1 MWPRPV
7 EAVIFDMD
15 GLLVDTERV
24 LFEVMVE
31 VGPDFGVAVD
41 LELFQMLIGLP
52 LAGSTAILK
61 ERYGAGFPMQDFL
74 AAVGKKGRAINEAGV
89 LLKAGVIE
97 LLDHLDA
104 LGLPRAV
111 CTSSSHETVQRN
123 LGGHGL
129 LERFDA
135 IVARGDYEKG
145 KPDPEPFLKAASLIG
160 ADPRSC
166 LALEDSHNG
175 VRAACA
181 AGMMTI
187 MVPDM
192 LDVTEEMRGLA
203 LRVEES
209 LHQVRDLLTAA
220 WAGPRP

>member
-24 LFEVMVE
+24 LFEVMAE
-31 VGPDFGVAVD
+31 VGPQFGIVVD
-41 LELFQMLIGLP
+41 LELFKALIGLP
-52 LAGSTAILK
+52 LAGSTAIIM
-61 ERYGAGFPMQDFL
+61 ERYGSDFPMQDFL
-74 AAVGKKGRAINEAGV
+74 AAVGLKGRAINEAGV

-97 LLDHLDA
+97 LLDHLDV

-111 CTSSSHETVQRN
+111 CTSSSHDTVQRN

-129 LERFDA
+129 IERFDA
-135 IVARGDYEKG
+135 IIARGDYENG
-145 KPDPEPFLKAASLIG
+145 KPDPEPFLKAAAALD
-160 ADPRSC
+160 ADPHAC

-175 VRAACA
+175 VRAASS

-192 LDVTEEMRGLA
+192 LDVTEEMRDLA
-203 LRVEES
+203 LRVAET
-209 LHQVRDLLTAA
+209 LHEVRDFLTETKA
-220 WAGPRP
+220 

>member
-24 LFEVMVE
+24 LFEVMAE
-31 VGPDFGVAVD
+31 VGPQFGIVVD
-41 LELFQMLIGLP
+41 LELFKALIGLP
-52 LAGSTAILK
+52 LAGSTAIIM
-61 ERYGAGFPMQDFL
+61 ERYGSDFPMQDFL
-74 AAVGKKGRAINEAGV
+74 AAVGLKGRAINEAGV

-97 LLDHLDA
+97 LLDHLDV

-111 CTSSSHETVQRN
+111 CTSSSHDTVQRN

-129 LERFDA
+129 IERFDA
-135 IVARGDYEKG
+135 IIARGDYENG
-145 KPDPEPFLKAASLIG
+145 KPDPEPFFKAAAALD
-160 ADPRSC
+160 ADPHAC

-175 VRAACA
+175 VRAASS

-192 LDVTEEMRGLA
+192 LDVTEEMRDLA
-203 LRVEES
+203 LRVAET
-209 LHQVRDLLTAA
+209 LHEVRDLLTETKA
-220 WAGPRP
+220 

>member
-24 LFEVMVE
+24 LFEVMAE
-31 VGPDFGVAVD
+31 VGPQFGIVVD
-41 LELFQMLIGLP
+41 LELFKALIGLP
-52 LAGSTAILK
+52 LAGSTAIIM
-61 ERYGAGFPMQDFL
+61 ERYGSDFPMQDFL
-74 AAVGKKGRAINEAGV
+74 AAVGLKGRAINEAGV

-97 LLDHLDA
+97 LLDHLDV

-111 CTSSSHETVQRN
+111 CTSSSHDTVQRN
-123 LGGHGL
+123 LSGHGL
-129 LERFDA
+129 VERFDA
-135 IVARGDYEKG
+135 IIARGDYEHG
-145 KPDPEPFLKAASLIG
+145 KPDPEPFLKAAAALD
-160 ADPRSC
+160 ADPHAC

-175 VRAACA
+175 VRAASS

-203 LRVEES
+203 LRVAET
-209 LHQVRDLLTAA
+209 LHEVRDLLTETKA
-220 WAGPRP
+220 

>member
-1 MWPRPV
+1 MWPRKV

-24 LFEVMVE
+24 LYEVMCE
-31 VGPDFGVAVD
+31 VGPDFGVAMD
-41 LELFQMLIGLP
+41 LELFKTLIGLP
-52 LAGSTAILK
+52 IAGSTARLK
-61 ERYGAGFPMQDFL
+61 ERYGEDFPMQDFL
-74 AAVGKKGRAINEAGV
+74 QAVGRKGRAINEAGV
-89 LLKAGVIE
+89 VLKAGVVE
-97 LLDHLDA
+97 LLDHLDR
-104 LGLPRAV
+104 LKLPRAV

-129 LERFDA
+129 LDRFHA

-145 KPDPEPFLKAASLIG
+145 KPDPEPFLKAASLLKV
-160 ADPRSC
+160 DPAAC

-192 LDVTEEMRGLA
+192 LDVTEEMHSLA
-203 LRVEES
+203 MRVEAT
-209 LHQVRDLLTAA
+209 LHDVRRLLD
-220 WAGPRP
+220 G

>member
-24 LFEVMVE
+24 LFEVMAE
-31 VGPDFGVAVD
+31 VGPQFGIVVD
-41 LELFQMLIGLP
+41 LELFKALIGLP
-52 LAGSTAILK
+52 LAGSTAIIM
-61 ERYGAGFPMQDFL
+61 ERYGSDFPMQDFL
-74 AAVGKKGRAINEAGV
+74 AAVGLKGRAINEAGV
-89 LLKAGVIE
+89 LLKAGVVE

-129 LERFDA
+129 IERFDA
-135 IVARGDYEKG
+135 IIARGDYENG
-145 KPDPEPFLKAASLIG
+145 KPDPEPFLKAAAALD
-160 ADPRSC
+160 ADPHAC

-175 VRAACA
+175 VRAASS

-192 LDVTEEMRGLA
+192 LDVTEEMRDLA
-203 LRVEES
+203 LRVAET
-209 LHQVRDLLTAA
+209 LHEVRDLLTETKA
-220 WAGPRP
+220 

>member
-7 EAVIFDMD
+7 QAVIFDMD

-61 ERYGAGFPMQDFL
+61 ERYGEAFPMQDFL
-74 AAVGKKGRAINEAGV
+74 AAVGKKGRAVNEAGV
-89 LLKAGVIE
+89 TLKAGVVE
-97 LLDHLDA
+97 LLDHLDM

-129 LERFDA
+129 IERFGT
-135 IVARGDYEKG
+135 IVARGDYAHG
-145 KPDPEPFLKAASLIG
+145 KPDPEPFLTAAARLEIEPS
-160 ADPRSC
+160 AC

-187 MVPDM
+187 MIPDM
-192 LDVTEEMRGLA
+192 LDVTEEMTGLA

-209 LHQVRDLLTAA
+209 LHGVRKLLT
-220 WAGPRP
+220 P

>member
-24 LFEVMVE
+24 LYEVMAE
-31 VGPDFGVAVD
+31 VGPDFGVLMD
-41 LELFQMLIGLP
+41 LDLFKMLIGLP
-52 LAGSTAILK
+52 IAGSTARLK
-61 ERYGAGFPMQDFL
+61 ERYGEDFPMQDFL
-74 AAVGKKGRAINEAGV
+74 AAVGRKGRAINEAGV
-89 LLKAGVIE
+89 TLKAGVVE

-123 LGGHGL
+123 LGGHSL
-129 LERFDA
+129 IERFDT

-145 KPDPEPFLKAASLIG
+145 KPDPEPFLTAAARLGID
-160 ADPRSC
+160 AAAC

-192 LDVTEEMRGLA
+192 LVVTEEMRGLA
-203 LRVEES
+203 LRIEDT
-209 LHQVRDLLTAA
+209 LHQVRALLV
-220 WAGPRP
+220 

>member
-24 LFEVMVE
+24 LFEVMAE
-31 VGPDFGVAVD
+31 VGPHFGIVVD
-41 LELFQMLIGLP
+41 LELFKALIGLP
-52 LAGSTAILK
+52 LAGSTAIIM
-61 ERYGAGFPMQDFL
+61 ERYGSDFPMQDFL
-74 AAVGKKGRAINEAGV
+74 AAVGLKGRAINEAGV
-89 LLKAGVIE
+89 LLKAGVVE
-97 LLDHLDA
+97 LLDHLDM

-129 LERFDA
+129 IERFDA
-135 IVARGDYEKG
+135 IIARGDYENG
-145 KPDPEPFLKAASLIG
+145 KPDPEPFLKAAAALD
-160 ADPRSC
+160 ADPHAC

-175 VRAACA
+175 VRAASS

-192 LDVTEEMRGLA
+192 LDVTEEMRDLA
-203 LRVEES
+203 LRVAET
-209 LHQVRDLLTAA
+209 LHEVRDLLTETKA
-220 WAGPRP
+220 

>member
-7 EAVIFDMD
+7 QAVVFDMD

-24 LFEVMVE
+24 LYEVMCE
-31 VGPDFGVAVD
+31 VGPDFGVAMD
-41 LELFQMLIGLP
+41 LELFKLLIGLP
-52 LAGSTAILK
+52 IAGSTARLK
-61 ERYGAGFPMQDFL
+61 ERYGEDFPMQDFL
-74 AAVGKKGRAINEAGV
+74 QAVGRKGRAVNEAGV
-89 LLKAGVIE
+89 VLKEGVIE
-97 LLDHLDA
+97 LLDDLDRH
-104 LGLPRAV
+104 GLPRAV

-129 LERFDA
+129 IERFHT

-145 KPDPEPFLKAASLIG
+145 KPHPEPFLTAAARLG
-160 ADPRSC
+160 VDPAAC

-175 VRAACA
+175 VRSACA

-192 LDVTEEMRGLA
+192 LDVTEEMQGLA
-203 LRVEES
+203 LRVEDT
-209 LHQVRDLLTAA
+209 LHDVRRLL
-220 WAGPRP
+220 GP

>member
-31 VGPDFGVAVD
+31 VGPRFGVEVT
-41 LELFQMLIGLP
+41 LELFQSLIGLP
-52 LAGSTAILK
+52 IATTTAIMAQ
-61 ERYGAGFPMQDFL
+61 RYGADFPMKEFL
-74 AAVGKKGRAINEAGV
+74 TAVGEKGRAANEAGV
-89 LLKAGVIE
+89 ILKAGVIE

-104 LGLPRAV
+104 LGIPRAV
-111 CTSSSHETVQRN
+111 CTSSGHGTVQRN

-129 LERFDA
+129 LDRFNA
-135 IVARGDYEKG
+135 VVARGDYERG
-145 KPDPEPFLKAASLIG
+145 KPHPDPFLLAAERLG
-160 ADPRSC
+160 VDPAGC

-175 VRAACA
+175 VRAAHA
-181 AGMMTI
+181 AGMMTV

-192 LDVTEEMRGLA
+192 LAVTDEMRDLTLRIAETLHEVRETLLA
-203 LRVEES
+203 
-209 LHQVRDLLTAA
+209 APA
-220 WAGPRP
+220 K

>member
-24 LFEVMVE
+24 LFEVMAE
-31 VGPDFGVAVD
+31 VGPQFGIVVD
-41 LELFQMLIGLP
+41 LELFKALIGLP
-52 LAGSTAILK
+52 LAGSTAIIM
-61 ERYGAGFPMQDFL
+61 ERYGSDFPMQDFL
-74 AAVGKKGRAINEAGV
+74 AAVGLKGRAINEAGV
-89 LLKAGVIE
+89 LLKAGVVE
-97 LLDHLDA
+97 LLDHLDM

-129 LERFDA
+129 IERFDA
-135 IVARGDYEKG
+135 IIARGDYENG
-145 KPDPEPFLKAASLIG
+145 KPDPEPFLKAAAALD
-160 ADPRSC
+160 ADPHAC

-175 VRAACA
+175 VRAASS

-192 LDVTEEMRGLA
+192 LDVTEEMRDLA
-203 LRVEES
+203 LRVAET
-209 LHQVRDLLTAA
+209 LHEVRDLITETKA
-220 WAGPRP
+220 

>member
-24 LFEVMVE
+24 LFEVMAE
-31 VGPDFGVAVD
+31 VGPQFGIVVD
-41 LELFQMLIGLP
+41 LELFKALIGLP
-52 LAGSTAILK
+52 LAGSTAIIM
-61 ERYGAGFPMQDFL
+61 ERYGSDFPMQDFL
-74 AAVGKKGRAINEAGV
+74 AAVGLKGRAINEAGV
-89 LLKAGVIE
+89 LLKAGVVE
-97 LLDHLDA
+97 LLDHLDM

-129 LERFDA
+129 IERFDA
-135 IVARGDYEKG
+135 IIARGDYENG
-145 KPDPEPFLKAASLIG
+145 KPDPEPFLKAAAALD
-160 ADPRSC
+160 ADPHAC

-175 VRAACA
+175 VRAASS

-192 LDVTEEMRGLA
+192 LDVTEEMRDLA
-203 LRVEES
+203 LRVAET
-209 LHQVRDLLTAA
+209 LHEVRDLLTETKA
-220 WAGPRP
+220 